1 MKITAVCVEEEE
13 SGLVV
18 LVAANAKDSN
28 GSSNYLDTVEQ
39 GFDEVFKLL
48 EKAPVCIQ
56 CYHRHVSQS
65 DTQQSKIHQAWPE
78 TKHRYDIEGGKEG
91 NGEIHSGRR

>member
-48 EKAPVCIQ
+48 EKAP
-56 CYHRHVSQS
+56 S